1 LWEEEMRDKVDG
13 ALLFLLFGMLTLIA
27 FGILTS

>member
-1 LWEEEMRDKVDG
+1 MRDKVDG